1 MEANPRAHSWDR
13 IREVSMNMEPRSTDF
28 LSYEC
33 SVYIDAPPER
43 VFGVVGD
50 LGTSAGWAGSGHI
63 RSIGKT
69 SDGPIGVGTTYRS
82 SEKITMRYA
91 ANSEIVAYEPNRS
104 IMWISKP
111 VGEHVPYHR
120 WAFWLIPDDDGTHL
134 VHSVRAARAKGYM
147 GWVQRLG
154 YAFTKP
160 ATTIPPGMERT
171 VQNIKARVEAASGHH
186 QFGASMPP

>member
-1 MEANPRAHSWDR
+1 
-13 IREVSMNMEPRSTDF
+13 MEPQSTDF

-43 VFGVVGD
+43 VFAVVGD

-63 RSIGKT
+63 RSIEKT
-69 SDGPIGVGTTYRS
+69 SEGPIGVGTTYRS
-82 SEKITMRYA
+82 SEKITMRYGGDTT
-91 ANSEIVAYEPNRS
+91 IMVYEPNAS

-111 VGEHVPYHR
+111 VGERVPYHR
-120 WAFWLIPDDDGTHL
+120 WAFRLIPEGDGTRL
-134 VHSVRAARAKGYM
+134 VHSVRAARASGYM

-160 ATTIPPGMERT
+160 ATTIPPGMDRT
-171 VQNIKARVEAASGHH
+171 LQNVKARAEAA
-186 QFGASMPP
+186 GAGPQ